1 MPASDAVASKR
12 HARLSERQEAEMRLM
27 ALREAVAVGI
37 ADIEAGRYVQFDT
50 SDALREYLSALVD
63 EAIGDSASSEGP

>member
-1 MPASDAVASKR
+1 
-12 HARLSERQEAEMRLM
+12 MRLM

-63 EAIGDSASSEGP
+63 EAIGDSASSEDP